1 MHLVWQRPGEPQWW
15 CGAGQGHNRKDSL
28 LVEGGCVSLV
38 WHSRLWV
45 HQAQDFLWVGDQPTC
60 VSQASL
66 SKVSSSDWFP
76 AEGMWADVML
86 CPPHLPAGSRG
97 VPRRLWGVGLS
108 RAAICRKPGF
118 LNKSRKARSSTALS
132 PREGDVYSS
141 QLILN
146 TLEGC
151 WVLDRKTV
159 FPRWLW
165 GVCHWRGLILMTKL
179 WEKIRKVLVF
189 FQFKY

>member
-1 MHLVWQRPGEPQWW
+1 MIMHLVWQRPGEPQWW
-15 CGAGQGHNRKDSL
+15 CGAGQGHSRKDSL

-76 AEGMWADVML
+76 AEGMCADVMFCL
-86 CPPHLPAGSRG
+86 PHLPTGSRG
-97 VPRRLWGVGLS
+97 IPRRLWGVGLS

-118 LNKSRKARSSTALS
+118 LNKSRKARSSSALSPWERAMFTALS
-132 PREGDVYSS
+132 SS
-141 QLILN
+141 W
-146 TLEGC
+146 T
-151 WVLDRKTV
+151 
-159 FPRWLW
+159 
-165 GVCHWRGLILMTKL
+165 HWRAV
-179 WEKIRKVLVF
+179 EF
-189 FQFKY
+189 